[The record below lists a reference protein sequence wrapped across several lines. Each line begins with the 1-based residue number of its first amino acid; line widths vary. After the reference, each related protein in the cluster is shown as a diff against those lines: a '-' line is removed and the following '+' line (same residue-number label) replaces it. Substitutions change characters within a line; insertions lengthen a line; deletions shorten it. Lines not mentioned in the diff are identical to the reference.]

1 MAGPSMAEVV
11 RYLTDFVQGVSLTE
25 LKGGADSKADGE
37 LFGSIGG
44 LRAHEKLLQTLHAYI
59 KSHVKGKKRL
69 SKQAAGTLALALSAI
84 AKFEFYAKEKKVDF
98 IEGLTDLAIYR
109 QMKNLAFECESD
121 RIHGPREFLDHMEVV
136 KGDLYYELFYIR
148 KSDGSRFFSPR
159 LGSELHDSIDLDLL
173 EEGDSSLAPVL
184 SFKEM
189 YDSDVQHLCEV
200 ALERC
205 KESIN
210 AFLRGDFAGGRL
222 AHIAL
227 ALRKSIMAAVLCARK
242 KNTLLNVPVKSSS
255 YYFKDVLFF
264 LRKVVSD
271 SLFLEICKEP
281 NGELERSVVSLANAL
296 CHAFVMRQAAD
307 HSSFSIITDLLE
319 RGALKAGEV
328 DQSLVGEYSAFNVE
342 LSRYLHG
349 PLILAWDFLGEV
361 DEEQIFDPWIYGYL
375 PSCLGKWTT
384 PEHETAFLRMPSP
397 TMQSHVGRAVVGGE
411 FIGFL
416 RGDPYQSHLLINF
429 QGKEQEGAAARTE
442 ALEALVKEKSFKGQ
456 LHLAHLPKECA
467 MYNIEAGF
475 ASPTGRYSKA
485 SSLIEAA
492 AMACRLS
499 ESLSSRV
506 GSDIAL
512 EAFHLAHKHFTS
524 GKKGLEIEERRAL
537 LDGGYL
543 LLILRLIREL
553 SPSSVSIACKDGVD
567 KTGVHCALM
576 ASLMHHLQAGP
587 SAHKLHILQRRLI
600 FEVPMIIRERAM
612 ASSDF
617 ERLALLDGRIAAL
630 SEKGKKEIKAYIGE
644 LGLRV

>member
-11 RYLTDFVQGVSLTE
+11 RYLTDFVQNVSLSD
-25 LKGGADSKADGE
+25 LKTGADGGADAE
-37 LFGSIGG
+37 LFGSVGD
-44 LRAHEKLLQTLHAYI
+44 LKAHEKILQTMHAYI

-69 SKQAAGTLALALSAI
+69 SQQAAGTLALVLGAI
-84 AKFEFYAKEKKVDF
+84 AKFEFYAKEKNAEF

-109 QMKNLAFECESD
+109 QMRSLAFECESD
-121 RIHGPREFLDHMEVV
+121 RVHGPREFLDHLDVV
-136 KGDLYYELFYIR
+136 KSDLYYELFYIR
-148 KSDGSRFFSPR
+148 KSDGSRFFSQR
-159 LGSELHDSIDLDLL
+159 LGSELHDAIDLDLL
-173 EEGDSSLAPVL
+173 DEGDSSLAPVL

-189 YDSDVQHLCEV
+189 YDSDVQQLCEV

-227 ALRKSIMAAVLCARK
+227 ALRKSVMAAVLCARK

-271 SLFLEICKEP
+271 SIFHEVSREP
-281 NGELERSVVSLANAL
+281 KGELERALVTLANAF
-296 CHAFVMRQAAD
+296 CHAFVMRAAAD
-307 HSSFSIITDLLE
+307 HSSFSIITDLIE
-319 RGALKAGEV
+319 RGAHKIKREIRGL
-328 DQSLVGEYSAFNVE
+328 SHEYAAFNAE
-342 LSRYLHG
+342 LNRYLHG

-361 DEEQIFDPWIYGYL
+361 DEEQIFDPWIFGYL
-375 PSCLGKWTT
+375 PSRLGTWVT
-384 PEHETAFLRMPSP
+384 PDHETAFLRMPSP

-411 FIGFL
+411 YVGFL

-429 QGKEQEGAAARTE
+429 QGKEHEGAAARTG
-442 ALEALVKEKSFKGQ
+442 ALEDLVKDKSFAGQ

-467 MYNIEAGF
+467 LYNVEAGF

-485 SSLIEAA
+485 RMLIESAA
-492 AMACRLS
+492 KACRLS
-499 ESLSSRV
+499 ESLEKRI

-512 EAFHLAHKHFTS
+512 EAFHLAHVHFTS
-524 GKKGLEIEERRAL
+524 GKKGLTIEERRAL
-537 LDGGYL
+537 IDGGYL
-543 LLILRLIREL
+543 LFILRLIREL
-553 SPSSVSIACKDGVD
+553 SPSSVSITCKDGVD

-576 ASLMHHLQAGP
+576 ASLMHHLNVGP

-600 FEVPMIIRERAM
+600 FEVPMIVRERAM
-612 ASSDF
+612 TEADL
-617 ERLALLDGRIAAL
+617 ERLTTLDERIEDL
-630 SEKGKKEIKAYIGE
+630 SAKGKKEIKAF
-644 LGLRV
+644 LGDLTLRI